1 MTHFRP
7 ATHFSLALT
16 LSFSLSATTAL
27 AQLAPEQVWEDW
39 KSNLAGFGYDVTG
52 ETSQTGTTLT
62 VSDLA
67 LTMAM
72 PEETGSVS
80 MRLGQVQMIG
90 NDDGSV
96 SVVMPERMPIAIETL
111 DIDGQEVTM
120 TLDLAHQG
128 LEVKVS
134 GTPDAMQYD
143 YRAREMSMALTDFVA
158 GGQSA
163 DVYAASVRFIDMTG
177 TSQSAT
183 DGEMRALTQTMSAG
197 PVTYELDV
205 ASPED
210 GGRLAFSGTVARGT
224 FDGTTRL
231 PQSFD
236 SDDMAASLAAGFRFD
251 SRFKYQA
258 GSSAYRFEDGGDV
271 IEGSQASESGALM
284 AAIGTDGL
292 RYGGEGLR
300 STITMT
306 GSDLPFPVT
315 LEMARAAFA
324 IVMPV
329 AKSEA
334 AQDFALKLDL
344 SDFTMSD
351 MIWSLFDPASKLPR
365 DPATLAIDLSGKGR
379 LFFDLLDPTTA
390 SKLEAEDVAPGEL
403 ESLDLNA
410 LTLSLAGARL
420 TGNGAFVFDQS
431 DLTSFDG
438 MAAPEGGLDLEL
450 VGGNTLL
457 DRLVELGILPQDQ
470 ATGVRMMMGLF
481 ATPGEG
487 EDKLTS
493 RIEFT
498 EDGQVLANGQRLK

>member
-16 LSFSLSATTAL
+16 LTFSLSATTAL

-39 KSNLAGFGYDVTG
+39 KSNLASFGYEVTG
-52 ETSQTGTTLT
+52 ETNQTGTTLT

-80 MRLGQVQMIG
+80 MRLGKVQMIG

-96 SVVMPERMPIAIETL
+96 SVVVPERMPIAIETL
-111 DIDGQEVTM
+111 DIDGQEVTT
-120 TLDLAHQG
+120 TLELAHQG
-128 LEVKVS
+128 LDVKVS
-134 GTPDAMQYD
+134 GTPDAMRYD
-143 YRAREMSMALTDFVA
+143 YSAKQLSMGVMDLVA
-158 GGQSA
+158 GGKSA
-163 DVYAASVRFIDMTG
+163 DIKVASIRLSDIVGTNASAADGDM
-177 TSQSAT
+177 
-183 DGEMRALTQTMSAG
+183 RKLTQTIAAG
-197 PVTYELDV
+197 PVTYEIDV
-205 ASPED
+205 TAPDE
-210 GGRLAFSGTVARGT
+210 GGRLVFNGTVARGT

-236 SDDMAASLAAGFRFD
+236 AEDMAASLAAGFQFD

-258 GSSAYRFEDGGDV
+258 GSSAYRFEDGDDV
-271 IEGSQASESGALM
+271 IEGTQGSESGELM

-292 RYGGEGLR
+292 RYGGEGLK

-306 GSDLPFPVT
+306 GTDLPFPVT

-390 SKLEAEDVAPGEL
+390 SKLEAEEVAPGEL
-403 ESLDLNA
+403 EALDLNT

-420 TGNGAFVFDQS
+420 TGTGAFVFDQS

-438 MAAPEGGLDLEL
+438 MAAPEGSLDLEL